1 MRSFPT
7 ARKLLAAAPLTLAIA
22 CGHAAA
28 PRVTSMPAPL
38 VAAGTATPV
47 AASTTPVA
55 VPLVAD
61 APPPVEV
68 ASTPMCDGQG
78 RPLAGNVKR
87 KDARSCTLEER
98 GQLAAAE
105 NR

>member
-7 ARKLLAAAPLTLAIA
+7 ARKLLAAAPLTLVLA

-28 PRVTSMPAPL
+28 PRATSMPAPV
-38 VAAGTATPV
+38 VAASAAPV

-55 VPLVAD
+55 VQLVSETP
-61 APPPVEV
+61 APTPV
-68 ASTPMCDGQG
+68 ASSPMCDGAG

-98 GQLAAAE
+98 GQLAASEA
-105 NR
+105 R